1 MPYEIKDDTFTI
13 FDNDNKTKDTQPDYT
28 GQGKVGGREVK
39 VAGWKKVGQS
49 GKEYVSFK
57 VEDKI
62 LEVLST
68 MACHGSI
75 RANRKLTLDEMN
87 GLLREMESTP
97 NSGQCNHGR
106 PTWVCYSKGELDKI
120 FMRGK

>member
-1 MPYEIKDDTFTI
+1 LKYIQTGAKIIFLTKSGATMPYEIKDDTFTI

-57 VEDKI
+57 VEDKNNFP
-62 LEVLST
+62 L
-68 MACHGSI
+68 
-75 RANRKLTLDEMN
+75 
-87 GLLREMESTP
+87 
-97 NSGQCNHGR
+97 
-106 PTWVCYSKGELDKI
+106 
-120 FMRGK
+120 

>member
-1 MPYEIKDDTFTI
+1 LKYIQTGAKIIFLTKSGATMPYEIKDDTFTI

-57 VEDKI
+57 VEDKNNFP
-62 LEVLST
+62 V
-68 MACHGSI
+68 
-75 RANRKLTLDEMN
+75 
-87 GLLREMESTP
+87 
-97 NSGQCNHGR
+97 
-106 PTWVCYSKGELDKI
+106 
-120 FMRGK
+120 

>member
-57 VEDKI
+57 VEDKNN
-62 LEVLST
+62 LPL
-68 MACHGSI
+68 
-75 RANRKLTLDEMN
+75 
-87 GLLREMESTP
+87 
-97 NSGQCNHGR
+97 
-106 PTWVCYSKGELDKI
+106 
-120 FMRGK
+120 

>member
-1 MPYEIKDDTFTI
+1 LKYIRTGAKIIFLTKSGATMPYEIKDDTFTI

-57 VEDKI
+57 VEDKNN
-62 LEVLST
+62 LPL
-68 MACHGSI
+68 
-75 RANRKLTLDEMN
+75 
-87 GLLREMESTP
+87 
-97 NSGQCNHGR
+97 
-106 PTWVCYSKGELDKI
+106 
-120 FMRGK
+120 